1 MSDQTDNQTATLE
14 LDGETARKLFVGG
27 LSWQTTEDGLQ
38 RYLGTLGLEVE
49 RVLIMR
55 DKLTGRS
62 RGFGFVIM
70 TKIEMLDKA
79 VSLALQLD
87 GRKIEA
93 KRAIPKRD
101 MGEKTSKKVF
111 VGGIPISLSAI
122 DFKKFF
128 EQFGVVSDC
137 QVMTERES
145 GRSRGFGFVTFQDE
159 ATLETV
165 LATQHNI
172 QGKPVEVKRAE
183 PKKVEKQ
190 PRPIIL
196 PVPYFPSSGYPYSA
210 VAYAQSAASAGG
222 LYGQPLTY
230 DPSTGY
236 LVASPM
242 YTPQLLP
249 VDDSTGRAVYEQY
262 YFDPATSSISPLPP
276 NVVPSPNAPLAA
288 PNSANEP
295 NAPKSN
301 RGREVV
307 GGPKGDY
314 ENSTSTLSL
323 IDRVRANEVR
333 KKRGMSDPEPERP
346 KKANSPT
353 TISSASAGRK
363 VVTTTTGNWRTR
375 VTTSPP
381 SSATTSPTT
390 VVKEGGTLH
399 KYFQ

>member
-1 MSDQTDNQTATLE
+1 M
-14 LDGETARKLFVGG
+14 
-27 LSWQTTEDGLQ
+27 
-38 RYLGTLGLEVE
+38 VE
-49 RVLIMR
+49 RS
-55 DKLTGRS
+55 KPKEQYQNETW
-62 RGFGFVIM
+62 
-70 TKIEMLDKA
+70 E
-79 VSLALQLD
+79 
-87 GRKIEA
+87 
-93 KRAIPKRD
+93 KRQV
-101 MGEKTSKKVF
+101 KKVF

-196 PVPYFPSSGYPYSA
+196 PVPYFPSGGYPYSA
-210 VAYAQSAASAGG
+210 VAYAQGGASAGG
-222 LYGQPLTY
+222 LYGQPLAY

-236 LVASPM
+236 IVASPL
-242 YTPQLLP
+242 YTPQLHP

-288 PNSANEP
+288 PPNSANEP

-301 RGREVV
+301 RGSRREVV

-375 VTTSPP
+375 VTTSPTN
-381 SSATTSPTT
+381 SATTSPTT